1 MSETKNPLGLSTIPS
16 VSSEGLVPV
25 GRRTSL
31 RSYLAA
37 LWNRRHFIIAE
48 SRAKMSSSTRKN
60 LLGYGW
66 LFLNPLLSVLAFW
79 FIFGFILQS
88 SRGIDNFIGYLV
100 IGVFFFQYT
109 GKSMTGGTGAIR
121 SGASMIKGFQFPRA
135 ALPISTVVRNFLDF
149 IPTVVVMVIL
159 IAVIPPAEV
168 ITWRVALV
176 IPVIILQTI
185 FNVGLAC
192 FLARLGHK
200 IPDLTNFMSIVS
212 RFWLYGSG
220 VFFSIEDRLGDHPAS
235 ARSYAIQSDAFLS
248 DTGAELTALRSRFSD
263 VDVGMDRV
271 GLRSPHRR
279 IPVLL
284 ARGGELWSTLKSKN
298 PTSSRRTSKFGTPST
313 PTIPGSRQKESGA

>member
-1 MSETKNPLGLSTIPS
+1 MSETKNPLGLSSIPS

-31 RSYLAA
+31 SSYLAA

-60 LLGYGW
+60 ILGYGW

-79 FIFGFILQS
+79 FIFGFILQTQK
-88 SRGIDNFIGYLV
+88 GVPNFLGFLV
-100 IGVFFFQYT
+100 VGVFFFGYT
-109 GKSMTGGTGAIR
+109 GKCMTGGTGAIR

-149 IPTVVVMVIL
+149 MPTLLVMVIVL
-159 IAVIPPAEV
+159 AVVPPLEV
-168 ITWRVALV
+168 ITWRVILV
-176 IPVIILQTI
+176 IPVIVLQTI

-220 VFFSIEDRLGDHPAS
+220 VFFSIEDRLDNHPA
-235 ARSYAIQSDAFLS
+235 
-248 DTGAELTALRSRFSD
+248 
-263 VDVGMDRV
+263 
-271 GLRSPHRR
+271 
-279 IPVLL
+279 LL
-284 ARGGELWSTLKSKN
+284 AAMQYNPMHAYLTLVRNSLLYGVDSDPKMWIVGTVWAFGLLIVGFLFFWRGEENYGRL
-298 PTSSRRTSKFGTPST
+298 
-313 PTIPGSRQKESGA
+313 

>member
-1 MSETKNPLGLSTIPS
+1 MSETKNPLGLSSIPS
-16 VSSEGLVPV
+16 VSSDGLVPV

-31 RSYLAA
+31 SRYLGA

-79 FIFGFILQS
+79 FIFGFILQT
-88 SRGIDNFIGYLV
+88 SRGVPNFLGFLV
-100 IGVFFFQYT
+100 VGVFFFGYT
-109 GKSMTGGTGAIR
+109 GRCMTGGTGAIR

-135 ALPISTVVRNFLDF
+135 ALPISIVVRNFLDF
-149 IPTVVVMVIL
+149 MPTLLVMVIVL
-159 IAVIPPAEV
+159 AVVPPLEV
-168 ITWRVALV
+168 ITWRVVLV
-176 IPVIILQTI
+176 IPVIILQTL

-220 VFFSIEDRLGDHPAS
+220 VFFSVEDRLKNHPALLEAMQYNPMNAYLTLVRNS
-235 ARSYAIQSDAFLS
+235 LLYGVDTAPRMWIVGTAWAIGLLIVGFMFFWR
-248 DTGAELTALRSRFSD
+248 GEENYGRF
-263 VDVGMDRV
+263 
-271 GLRSPHRR
+271 
-279 IPVLL
+279 
-284 ARGGELWSTLKSKN
+284 
-298 PTSSRRTSKFGTPST
+298 
-313 PTIPGSRQKESGA
+313 

>member
-1 MSETKNPLGLSTIPS
+1 MSETNNPLGLSSIPS

-25 GRRTSL
+25 GRRTNL
-31 RSYLAA
+31 RSYIAA

-79 FIFGFILQS
+79 FIFGFILQT
-88 SRGIDNFIGYLV
+88 SRGIDNFIGFLV
-100 IGVFFFQYT
+100 VGVFFFGYT
-109 GKSMTGGTGAIR
+109 GKCMTGGTGSIR

-149 IPTVVVMVIL
+149 MPTLLVMVIVL
-159 IAVIPPAEV
+159 AIVPPLEV
-168 ITWRVALV
+168 ITWRVVLV

-200 IPDLTNFMSIVS
+200 IPDLTNFMSIAS

-220 VFFSIEDRLGDHPAS
+220 VFFSIEDRLDNHPALLEAMQYNPMHAYLTLVRNS
-235 ARSYAIQSDAFLS
+235 LLYGVDTDPKMWIVGTVWAFGL
-248 DTGAELTALRSRFSD
+248 LI
-263 VDVGMDRV
+263 VGF
-271 GLRSPHRR
+271 LFFW
-279 IPVLL
+279 
-284 ARGGELWSTLKSKN
+284 RGEENYGRL
-298 PTSSRRTSKFGTPST
+298 
-313 PTIPGSRQKESGA
+313 

>member
-1 MSETKNPLGLSTIPS
+1 MNETKNPLGLSTIPS

-25 GRRTSL
+25 GKRVSL
-31 RSYLAA
+31 KSYLEA

-66 LFLNPLLSVLAFW
+66 MFLNPLLSVLAFW
-79 FIFGFILQS
+79 FIFGFILNS

-100 IGVFFFQYT
+100 IGVFFFQFT

-149 IPTVVVMVIL
+149 LPSVVVMVIL
-159 IAVIPPAEV
+159 IAVIPPTEV
-168 ITWRVALV
+168 ITWRVLLV

-220 VFFSIEDRLGDHPAS
+220 VFFSIEDRLADQPAILAAMQFNPMHAYLTLTRNS
-235 ARSYAIQSDAFLS
+235 LLYGVDSPAWMWAMGTVWAFGLLIVGFLFFWRGEESYGRL
-248 DTGAELTALRSRFSD
+248 
-263 VDVGMDRV
+263 
-271 GLRSPHRR
+271 
-279 IPVLL
+279 
-284 ARGGELWSTLKSKN
+284 
-298 PTSSRRTSKFGTPST
+298 
-313 PTIPGSRQKESGA
+313 

>member
-1 MSETKNPLGLSTIPS
+1 MSETKNPLGLSSIPS

-31 RSYLAA
+31 SSYLAA

-60 LLGYGW
+60 ILGYGW

-79 FIFGFILQS
+79 FIFGFILQT
-88 SRGIDNFIGYLV
+88 SRGVPNFLGFLV
-100 IGVFFFQYT
+100 VGVFFFGFT
-109 GKSMTGGTGAIR
+109 GKCMTGGTGAIR

-149 IPTVVVMVIL
+149 MPTLLVMVVVL
-159 IAVIPPAEV
+159 AVVPPLEV
-168 ITWRVALV
+168 ITWRVILV

-220 VFFSIEDRLGDHPAS
+220 VFFSIEDRLGNHPALLEAMQYNPMHAYLTLVRNS
-235 ARSYAIQSDAFLS
+235 LLYGVDSDPKMWIIGTIWAFGL
-248 DTGAELTALRSRFSD
+248 LI
-263 VDVGMDRV
+263 VGF
-271 GLRSPHRR
+271 LFFW
-279 IPVLL
+279 
-284 ARGGELWSTLKSKN
+284 RGEENYGRL
-298 PTSSRRTSKFGTPST
+298 
-313 PTIPGSRQKESGA
+313 

>member
-1 MSETKNPLGLSTIPS
+1 MSETTNPLGLSSIPS

-31 RSYLAA
+31 SSYLAA

-60 LLGYGW
+60 ILGYGW

-79 FIFGFILQS
+79 FIFGFILQTS
-88 SRGIDNFIGYLV
+88 KGIDNFLGFLV
-100 IGVFFFQYT
+100 VGVFFFGFT
-109 GKSMTGGTGAIR
+109 GKCMTGGTGAIR

-149 IPTVVVMVIL
+149 MPTLLVMVVVL
-159 IAVIPPAEV
+159 AVVPPLEV
-168 ITWRVALV
+168 ITWRVILV

-220 VFFSIEDRLGDHPAS
+220 VFFSIEDRLGNHPALLEAMQYNPMHAYLTLVRNS
-235 ARSYAIQSDAFLS
+235 LLYGVDSDPKMWIVGTVWAFGL
-248 DTGAELTALRSRFSD
+248 LI
-263 VDVGMDRV
+263 VGF
-271 GLRSPHRR
+271 LFFW
-279 IPVLL
+279 
-284 ARGGELWSTLKSKN
+284 RGEENYGRL
-298 PTSSRRTSKFGTPST
+298 
-313 PTIPGSRQKESGA
+313 

>member
-1 MSETKNPLGLSTIPS
+1 MSETTRSSEATNPLGLSSIPS

-25 GRRTSL
+25 GKRTSL

-48 SRAKMSSSTRKN
+48 SRAKMSGSTRKN

-66 LFLNPLLSVLAFW
+66 MFLNPLFSVLAFW
-79 FIFGFILQS
+79 FIFGFILDS
-88 SRGIDNFIGYLV
+88 DRGIDNFIGYLV
-100 IGVFFFQYT
+100 IGVFFFQFT
-109 GKSMTGGTGAIR
+109 GKCMTGGTGSIR

-149 IPTVVVMVIL
+149 LPSVVVMAVL
-159 IAVIPPAEV
+159 IAVIEPAEV
-168 ITWRVALV
+168 ITWRVLLV

-220 VFFSIEDRLGDHPAS
+220 VFFSVEDRLADHPVILTFMQFNPLHAYLTLTRNS
-235 ARSYAIQSDAFLS
+235 LLYGADSPVWMWAMGTIWAFGLLIVGFLFFWRGEESYGRL
-248 DTGAELTALRSRFSD
+248 
-263 VDVGMDRV
+263 
-271 GLRSPHRR
+271 
-279 IPVLL
+279 
-284 ARGGELWSTLKSKN
+284 
-298 PTSSRRTSKFGTPST
+298 
-313 PTIPGSRQKESGA
+313 

>member
-1 MSETKNPLGLSTIPS
+1 MSETTNPSGPTNPLGLSTIPS

-25 GRRTSL
+25 GKRTSL

-60 LLGYGW
+60 LLGQGW
-66 LFLNPLLSVLAFW
+66 MFLNPLLSVLAFW
-79 FIFGFILQS
+79 FIFGFILNS

-100 IGVFFFQYT
+100 IGVFFFRFSGQ
-109 GKSMTGGTGAIR
+109 SMTGGTGSIR

-149 IPTVVVMVIL
+149 LPSVVVMVIL

-168 ITWRVALV
+168 ITWRVLLV
-176 IPVIILQTI
+176 VPVIFLQTI
-185 FNVGLAC
+185 FNIGLAC

-200 IPDLTNFMSIVS
+200 VPDLANFMAIIS

-220 VFFSIEDRLGDHPAS
+220 VFFSIEDRLADHPVILAAMQFNPMHAYLTLTRNS
-235 ARSYAIQSDAFLS
+235 LLYGVDSPIWLWFMAVVWGFGLLIVGFLFFWRGEESYGRL
-248 DTGAELTALRSRFSD
+248 
-263 VDVGMDRV
+263 
-271 GLRSPHRR
+271 
-279 IPVLL
+279 
-284 ARGGELWSTLKSKN
+284 
-298 PTSSRRTSKFGTPST
+298 
-313 PTIPGSRQKESGA
+313 

>member
-1 MSETKNPLGLSTIPS
+1 MSETKNPLGLSSIPS

-31 RSYLAA
+31 SSYLGA

-60 LLGYGW
+60 ILGYGW

-79 FIFGFILQS
+79 FIFGYILGT
-88 SRGIDNFIGYLV
+88 SRGVDNFLGFLV
-100 IGVFFFQYT
+100 VGVFFFGYT
-109 GKSMTGGTGAIR
+109 GKCMTGGTGAIR

-149 IPTVVVMVIL
+149 IPTLLVMVIVL
-159 IAVIPPAEV
+159 AVVPPLEV
-168 ITWRVALV
+168 ISWRVVLV

-200 IPDLTNFMSIVS
+200 FLDLTNLMSIIS
-212 RFWLYGSG
+212 RFWFYGSG
-220 VFFSIEDRLGDHPAS
+220 VFFSIEDRLENHPALLEAMQYNPMHAYLTLVRNS
-235 ARSYAIQSDAFLS
+235 LLYGVDSDPKMWIVGTVWAFGL
-248 DTGAELTALRSRFSD
+248 LI
-263 VDVGMDRV
+263 VGF
-271 GLRSPHRR
+271 LFFW
-279 IPVLL
+279 
-284 ARGGELWSTLKSKN
+284 RGEENYGRL
-298 PTSSRRTSKFGTPST
+298 
-313 PTIPGSRQKESGA
+313 

>member
-1 MSETKNPLGLSTIPS
+1 MSETTNPLGLSSIPS

-60 LLGYGW
+60 ILGYGW

-79 FIFGFILQS
+79 FIFGFILQT
-88 SRGIDNFIGYLV
+88 SRGVPNFLGFLV
-100 IGVFFFQYT
+100 VGVFFFGFT
-109 GKSMTGGTGAIR
+109 GKCMTGGTGAIR

-135 ALPISTVVRNFLDF
+135 ALPLSTVVRNFLDF
-149 IPTVVVMVIL
+149 MPTLLVMVIVL
-159 IAVIPPAEV
+159 AIVPPLEV
-168 ITWRVALV
+168 ITWRVILV

-200 IPDLTNFMSIVS
+200 VPDLSNFMSIVS

-220 VFFSIEDRLGDHPAS
+220 VFFSIEDRLGNHPALLEAMQYNPMHAYLTLVRNS
-235 ARSYAIQSDAFLS
+235 LLYGVDSDPKMWIVGTVWAFGL
-248 DTGAELTALRSRFSD
+248 LI
-263 VDVGMDRV
+263 VGF
-271 GLRSPHRR
+271 LFFW
-279 IPVLL
+279 
-284 ARGGELWSTLKSKN
+284 RGEENYGRL
-298 PTSSRRTSKFGTPST
+298 
-313 PTIPGSRQKESGA
+313 

>member
-1 MSETKNPLGLSTIPS
+1 MSETTNPLGLSSIPS

-31 RSYLAA
+31 SSYLAA

-60 LLGYGW
+60 ILGYGW

-79 FIFGFILQS
+79 FIFGFILQT
-88 SRGIDNFIGYLV
+88 SRGIDNFIGFLV
-100 IGVFFFQYT
+100 IGVFFFGYT
-109 GKSMTGGTGAIR
+109 GKCMTGGTGAIR

-149 IPTVVVMVIL
+149 MPSLLVMAIVLVI
-159 IAVIPPAEV
+159 VPPLEV
-168 ITWRVALV
+168 ITWRVVLV
-176 IPVIILQTI
+176 IPVIVLQTI

-220 VFFSIEDRLGDHPAS
+220 VFFSIEDRLGNHPALLEAMQYNPMHAYLTLVRNS
-235 ARSYAIQSDAFLS
+235 LLYGVDSDPKMWIVGTVWAF
-248 DTGAELTALRSRFSD
+248 ALLI
-263 VDVGMDRV
+263 VGF
-271 GLRSPHRR
+271 LFFW
-279 IPVLL
+279 
-284 ARGGELWSTLKSKN
+284 RGEENYGRL
-298 PTSSRRTSKFGTPST
+298 
-313 PTIPGSRQKESGA
+313 

>member
-1 MSETKNPLGLSTIPS
+1 MSETNNPLGLSTIPS

-25 GRRTSL
+25 GKRTSL

-66 LFLNPLLSVLAFW
+66 LVLNPLLSVLAFW

-88 SRGIDNFIGYLV
+88 SKGIENFLGYLV
-100 IGVFFFQYT
+100 IGVFFFQFT
-109 GKSMTGGTGAIR
+109 GKSMTGGTNSIR

-149 IPTVVVMVIL
+149 IPSFVVMVVL
-159 IAVIPPAEV
+159 IAVIPPAET
-168 ITWRVALV
+168 ITWRVFLV
-176 IPVIILQTI
+176 LPIIGLQTI

-192 FLARLGHK
+192 LLARVGHK
-200 IPDLTNFMSIVS
+200 VPDLSNFMAIIS

-220 VFFSIEDRLGDHPAS
+220 VFFSIEDRLGNHPAIL
-235 ARSYAIQSDAFLS
+235 AAMQFNPMHSY
-248 DTGAELTALRSRFSD
+248 LT
-263 VDVGMDRV
+263 
-271 GLRSPHRR
+271 
-279 IPVLL
+279 L
-284 ARGGELWSTLKSKN
+284 ARNSLLYGIDTPLWMWGMGIIWAFGLLNVGFLFFWRGE
-298 PTSSRRTSKFGTPST
+298 
-313 PTIPGSRQKESGA
+313 ESYGRL

>member
-1 MSETKNPLGLSTIPS
+1 MSETKNPLGLSSIPS

-31 RSYLAA
+31 SSYLAA

-60 LLGYGW
+60 ILGYGW

-79 FIFGFILQS
+79 FIFGFILQT
-88 SRGIDNFIGYLV
+88 SRGVPNFLGFLV
-100 IGVFFFQYT
+100 VGVFFFGFT
-109 GKSMTGGTGAIR
+109 GKCMTGGTGAIR

-149 IPTVVVMVIL
+149 MPTLLVMVVVL
-159 IAVIPPAEV
+159 AVVPPLEV
-168 ITWRVALV
+168 ITWRVILV

-220 VFFSIEDRLGDHPAS
+220 VFFSIEDRLGDHPA
-235 ARSYAIQSDAFLS
+235 
-248 DTGAELTALRSRFSD
+248 
-263 VDVGMDRV
+263 
-271 GLRSPHRR
+271 
-279 IPVLL
+279 LL
-284 ARGGELWSTLKSKN
+284 AAMQYNPMHAYLTLVRNSLLYGVDSDPKMWIVGTVWAFGLLIVGFLFFWRGEENYGRL
-298 PTSSRRTSKFGTPST
+298 
-313 PTIPGSRQKESGA
+313 